1 MSTDPRET
9 AEVLELDDRRR
20 ASFGRIGHR
29 EHRRYI
35 VTEEPDGTIVLTP
48 AVVMTELEAR
58 MLANPDLVQRI
69 EDNRKDPS
77 RLVRHRIR

>member
-1 MSTDPRET
+1 MSTEPSDN
-9 AEVLELDDRRR
+9 AVVLELDDRRR
-20 ASFGRIGHR
+20 ASFGRIGRR

-35 VTEEPDGTIVLTP
+35 VTEQPDGTIVLTP

-58 MLANPDLVQRI
+58 MLASPDLVQRI

-77 RLVRHRIR
+77 RLVRHRRR